1 MTTIPLRFE
10 TAHARTRR
18 GMQEFYFA
26 RDGFLHQQIK
36 RRGKGTPFATYK
48 APDGTPI
55 EVWLTAEDLRHHGLV
70 VGATGTGK
78 STMLEKLAQTHIAR
92 RDGLIVLDPHG
103 DLFTRLAA
111 FAIEGKARDLI
122 LVDLS
127 KPDYL
132 PSFNVLEPLPG
143 VETNRQVDMVLGI
156 LKRLYADEEA
166 KSWAYGVKSTE
177 ILSWTLRALLE
188 SHVPASLVEIPS
200 FLLLDHIRA
209 DYLETVSDE
218 TKAYF
223 ETRFGAREEMYVS
236 AVVNKLQPFLG
247 SRAVQVFLGAAHS
260 SLNLFDLVDRGGTL
274 LVNLAQGYLGPMTS
288 NTISRLIVNA
298 LQLATL
304 RREQQAPEERMPMSI
319 IIDEAQSLAG
329 RDSGLA
335 DLLQSGRKFSV
346 YTTLAV
352 QELGL
357 FPSGFRS
364 HVLTNTGRQF
374 FFRLPFAEAQA
385 LARDIF
391 EPQGTL
397 FRQPVRPY
405 DPLDDPMLTPRE
417 EIAART
423 ADLSN
428 LPRGVCY
435 WFSKAKRYKAR
446 RITIHAPRK
455 LPYSPGELSRE
466 IRVVMEKRM
475 EAAVAERRVVHAEC
489 AADDENLRT
498 RTDSH
503 QQA

>member
-1 MTTIPLRFE
+1 
-10 TAHARTRR
+10 
-18 GMQEFYFA
+18 MQEFYFA
-26 RDGFLHQQIK
+26 RDGFLHQHIK

-55 EVWLTAEDLRHHGLV
+55 EVWLTAEDLRNHGLV

-78 STMLEKLAQTHIAR
+78 STMLEKLAEAHMAR

-111 FAIEGKARDLI
+111 LAIDGKARDLI

-127 KPDYL
+127 KPETL
-132 PSFNVLEPLPG
+132 PSFNVLESLPG

-156 LKRLYADEEA
+156 LKRLYSDEEA
-166 KSWAYGVKSTE
+166 KSWAYGVKTAE
-177 ILSWTLRALLE
+177 ILRWVLRALIE
-188 SHVPASLVEIPS
+188 SKAAASLVEIPS
-200 FLLLDHIRA
+200 FLMIDHIRLR
-209 DYLETVSDE
+209 YLETVSEE
-218 TKAYF
+218 TASYF
-223 ETRFGAREEMYVS
+223 NDRFGAREEMYVS
-236 AVVNKLQPFLG
+236 SVVNKLQPFLG
-247 SRAVQVFLGAAHS
+247 SMAVQRFLGSAHS
-260 SLNLFDLVDRGGTL
+260 SLHLFDLVDRGGTL

-288 NTISRLIVNA
+288 NTISRFIVNA
-298 LQLATL
+298 LQLAAL
-304 RREQQAPEERMPMSI
+304 RREQQAPEERVPMSI
-319 IIDEAQSLAG
+319 IIDEAQNLAG

-357 FPSGFRS
+357 FPIGFRN
-364 HVLTNTGRQF
+364 HVLANTGRQF
-374 FFRLPFAEAQA
+374 FFRLPFSEAQG

-446 RITIHAPRK
+446 RITIHPPRK
-455 LPYSPGELSRE
+455 LPYPPGELARKARE
-466 IRVVMEKRM
+466 VMEARQD
-475 EAAVAERRVVHAEC
+475 AASEPPSNIRPLQVS
-489 AADDENLRT
+489 AATSITHSTE
-498 RTDSH
+498 
-503 QQA
+503 

>member
-26 RDGFLHQQIK
+26 RDGFLHEHMK
-36 RRGKGTPFATYK
+36 RRGRGTPFATYK

-55 EVWLTAEDLRHHGLV
+55 EVWMTPDDLRHHTLV
-70 VGATGTGK
+70 AGATGTGK
-78 STMLEKLAQTHIAR
+78 SSLLERIAR
-92 RDGLIVLDPHG
+92 YHFERGSGVVVLDPHG
-103 DLFTRLAA
+103 DLYHRLTA
-111 FAIEGKARDLI
+111 FAVDAKARDLI

-127 KPDYL
+127 KPETL

-156 LKRLYADEEA
+156 LKRLYSDEEA
-166 KSWAYGVKSTE
+166 KSWAYGVKTTE
-177 ILSWTLRALLE
+177 ILRWTLTALIQ
-188 SHVPASLVEIPS
+188 SKTAASLVEIPS
-200 FLLLDHIRA
+200 FLLIDHLRQL
-209 DYLETVSDE
+209 YLETVSE
-218 TKAYF
+218 
-223 ETRFGAREEMYVS
+223 ETRSYFTDHFGAREEMYVS
-236 AVVNKLQPFLG
+236 SVINKLQPFLG
-247 SRAVQVFLGAAHS
+247 SMAVQRFLGSAHS
-260 SLNLFDLVDRGGTL
+260 SLHLFDLVDRGGTL

-288 NTISRLIVNA
+288 NTISRFIVNA

-304 RREQQAPEERMPMSI
+304 RRERMAPDERVPMSI
-319 IIDEAQSLAG
+319 IIDEAQSLAS

-335 DLLQSGRKFSV
+335 DLLQSGRKFAV
-346 YTTLAV
+346 HCTLAV

-357 FPSGFRS
+357 FPAGFRS

-417 EIAART
+417 EIVART

-446 RITIHAPRK
+446 RITVHRPSK
-455 LPYSPGELSRE
+455 LPYSPGEIAHT
-466 IRVVMEKRM
+466 IRDAM
-475 EAAVAERRVVHAEC
+475 EARKHAAQDEAPLNTEPTTSSTVMPLPHPAE
-489 AADDENLRT
+489 
-498 RTDSH
+498 
-503 QQA
+503 

>member
-18 GMQEFYFA
+18 GMQDFYLA
-26 RDGFLHQQIK
+26 RDRFLHEQLK

-48 APDGTPI
+48 APDGTPV
-55 EVWLTAEDLRHHGLV
+55 EVWLTAEDLRHHALI

-78 STMLEKLAQTHIAR
+78 SSMLEKIGQARIAR
-92 RDGLIVLDPHG
+92 RSGVIVLDPHG

-127 KPDYL
+127 KPEYL
-132 PSFNVLEPLPG
+132 PSFNVLDPLPG

-156 LKRLYADEEA
+156 IKRLYSDEEA
-166 KSWAYGVKSTE
+166 KSWAWGVKANE
-177 ILSWTLRALLE
+177 ILMWTLRALLE
-188 SHVPASLVEIPS
+188 SAVPASLVEIPS
-200 FLLLDHIRA
+200 FLLLDHTRA
-209 DYLETVSDE
+209 QYLETVSAE
-218 TKAYF
+218 TRAYF

-247 SRAVQVFLGAAHS
+247 SMAVQRFLGAATS

-288 NTISRLIVNA
+288 NTISRFIVNA

-304 RREQQAPEERMPMSI
+304 RRERQAPDARVPMSI
-319 IIDEAQSLAG
+319 LIDEAQNLAG

-335 DLLQSGRKFSV
+335 DLLQSGRKFAV
-346 YTTLAV
+346 HTTLAV

-357 FPSGFRS
+357 FPPTFRD

-374 FFRLPFAEAQA
+374 FFRLPFNEAQA

-423 ADLSN
+423 EDLSN
-428 LPRGVCY
+428 LPRGTCY
-435 WFSKAKRYKAR
+435 WFAKAKKYKAR
-446 RITIHAPRK
+446 RITVHPPRK
-455 LPYSPGELSRE
+455 LPFTPGEAARRIASHMAALQ
-466 IRVVMEKRM
+466 EKR
-475 EAAVAERRVVHAEC
+475 AGRIAEI
-489 AADDENLRT
+489 
-498 RTDSH
+498 
-503 QQA
+503 